1 MNLVVNIERVQYS
14 LIYWLYKT
22 KYYKSGKGY
31 IYRANQ
37 LLSLALA
44 TIVLG
49 ISFNLNKTISN
60 IGSALIFMSSGILF
74 FFLFESNVKKH
85 KMYTHRTVYKLYR
98 KKVVTFFILIATIFL
113 VIFGLN
119 YLH

>member
-1 MNLVVNIERVQYS
+1 MNLLVNIERTQYS

-31 IYRANQ
+31 IYRSNQ

-44 TIVLG
+44 SIVLA

-60 IGSALIFMSSGILF
+60 LGFALIFMSSGILF
-74 FFLFESNVKKH
+74 FSLFECNVKKH
-85 KMYTHRTVYKLYR
+85 KMYIHRTIYKSYR
-98 KKVVTFFILIATIFL
+98 KKVVSFFIAITTIILILLSIS
-113 VIFGLN
+113 
-119 YLH
+119 YL